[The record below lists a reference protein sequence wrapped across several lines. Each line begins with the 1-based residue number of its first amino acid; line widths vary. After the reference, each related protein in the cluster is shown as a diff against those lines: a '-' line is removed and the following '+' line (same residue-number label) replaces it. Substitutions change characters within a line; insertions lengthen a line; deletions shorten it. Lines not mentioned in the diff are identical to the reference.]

1 MSSTVAV
8 AQKRIFA
15 MSAEIWDEVAR
26 TIARQSPCPRAQV
39 GAVIF
44 RADRKA
50 VLSTGYNGQAR
61 KSDSILCGGSCC
73 DRDRL
78 GIPSGERI
86 EIGCI
91 HAEINAIANAVY
103 EGIALADACIVITAP
118 PCLMC
123 SKMIIQS
130 GIRTVY
136 YRGGQRWTSTGE
148 DYLSAHG
155 ISLIRL
161 E

>member
-1 MSSTVAV
+1 MTV
-8 AQKRIFA
+8 
-15 MSAEIWDEVAR
+15 EIWDEVAR
-26 TIARQSPCPRAQV
+26 TIAKQSPCPRAKV

-50 VLSTGYNGQAR
+50 VVSTGYNGQAR

-91 HAEINAIANAVY
+91 HAEINAIANATY

-123 SKMIIQS
+123 SKMIILDRRPHTPLLP
-130 GIRTVY
+130 IAY
-136 YRGGQRWTSTGE
+136 LQRARQVLFDLSIQ
-148 DYLSAHG
+148 YLNAIMPAS
-155 ISLIRL
+155 ISEQR
-161 E
+161 

>member
-1 MSSTVAV
+1 MTVEV
-8 AQKRIFA
+8 
-15 MSAEIWDEVAR
+15 WDEVAC
-26 TIARQSPCPRAQV
+26 TIAKQSPCPRAKV

-44 RADRKA
+44 RADRKV

-61 KSDSILCGGSCC
+61 KSDLILCGGSCC

-78 GIPSGERI
+78 SIPSGERI
-86 EIGCI
+86 EVGCI

-136 YRGGQRWTSTGE
+136 YRGGQRWTGTGE
-148 DYLSAHG
+148 EYLSAHG
-155 ISLIRL
+155 INLVRL